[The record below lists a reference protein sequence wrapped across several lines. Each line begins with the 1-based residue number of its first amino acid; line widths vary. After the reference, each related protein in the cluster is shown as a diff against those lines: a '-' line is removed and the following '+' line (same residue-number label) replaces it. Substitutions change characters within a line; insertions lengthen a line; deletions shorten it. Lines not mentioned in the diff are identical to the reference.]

1 MKTNI
6 KKKIENCQIY
16 VLFQIPNQQKYKQ
29 IMSANQYNIFS
40 QMEHL
45 HSKYPGC
52 GHPDTTRWEWLT
64 NQHRDTY
71 ASIMGRPDMV
81 NLIAITENECK
92 ARVRFNL
99 MQKMFQPCGP
109 PPKKASWLL

>member
-1 MKTNI
+1 MGVELTEGQKIT
-6 KKKIENCQIY
+6 KKKKTKKITT
-16 VLFQIPNQQKYKQ
+16 
-29 IMSANQYNIFS
+29 MADRYNIFS

-52 GHPDTTRWEWLT
+52 GHADTSRWEWLT

-71 ASIMGRPDMV
+71 ASILGHPDLLNMV
-81 NLIAITENECK
+81 AVAENESK
-92 ARVRFNL
+92 ARVKFNL

-109 PPKKASWLL
+109 PPKKAAWLE